1 MNLKVKYKVITTAQS
16 LFIDV
21 SVRQSFKE
29 KTVYVEKRWED
40 KRGKQGEKKKEIR
53 ERVIIFLGREEL
65 ETVWNTDR
73 LGREE
78 KLIYNQL

>member
-40 KRGKQGEKKKEIR
+40 KRGKQGGGGEIR